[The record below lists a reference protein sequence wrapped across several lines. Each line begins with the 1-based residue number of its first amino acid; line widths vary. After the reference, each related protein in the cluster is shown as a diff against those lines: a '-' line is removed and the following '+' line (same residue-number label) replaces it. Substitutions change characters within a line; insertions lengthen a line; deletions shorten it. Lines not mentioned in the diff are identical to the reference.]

1 MFASPPQPLPCLKS
15 RRLCGHLLGMPDMS
29 TTTVTRG
36 HAKINRRLFPN
47 TRNTARDRPSCP
59 HSKAAL
65 LPIFKNPILGPYD
78 QVQRVSVRTHARRI
92 SARCTLETGRRT
104 RATSAHTHFARMT
117 YHVKRQSHGECVQRR
132 RWNIHTHTLARTR
145 PKTHTHTHTQ
155 ALKQLVEV
163 LLLLFSVLLGVTHPK
178 TQTPIH
184 KDLNP
189 PKLPSLS
196 NVQTFCC
203 PVFCVY
209 H

>member
-1 MFASPPQPLPCLKS
+1 LGSDSLWQRFCGSPFSSRAPLPPSRPLTFTQMHTCSGIMFASPPQPLPCLKS
-15 RRLCGHLLGMPDMS
+15 RRLCGHRLGMPDMS

-92 SARCTLETGRRT
+92 SARCTLETGRRA

-117 YHVKRQSHGECVQRR
+117 YHVKRQSHGECVHRR
-132 RWNIHTHTLARTR
+132 RWNIHTQTLARTR
-145 PKTHTHTHTQ
+145 PNTHTQTHTHTHR
-155 ALKQLVEV
+155 
-163 LLLLFSVLLGVTHPK
+163 P
-178 TQTPIH
+178 
-184 KDLNP
+184 
-189 PKLPSLS
+189 
-196 NVQTFCC
+196 
-203 PVFCVY
+203 
-209 H
+209 